1 MNKNIRFLV
10 IIVILLSIGTKINAY
25 EEYKIGD
32 IISFKQSN
40 WLVIEDSSES
50 SDYVVLLKEKSLTK

>member
-1 MNKNIRFLV
+1 MKKNIRFLV

-40 WLVIEDSSES
+40 WIVIEDSSES
-50 SDYVVLLKEKSLTK
+50 SDYVVLQKKNL